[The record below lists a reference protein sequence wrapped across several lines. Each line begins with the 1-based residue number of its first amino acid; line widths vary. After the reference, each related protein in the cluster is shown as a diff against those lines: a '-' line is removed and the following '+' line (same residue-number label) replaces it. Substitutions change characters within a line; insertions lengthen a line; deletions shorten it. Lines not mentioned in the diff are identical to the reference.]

1 MSSSAVCFTAGATF
15 REFAVGNLIS
25 VFIFVMMMV
34 GVYTLCLNVLLSVR
48 EYFFSFF
55 LNYKNVNFYGFL
67 KWHLKKGKNV
77 IQVSE
82 SFMTLL

>member
-48 EYFFSFF
+48 EYFFFVFF
-55 LNYKNVNFYGFL
+55 ELQKREFL
-67 KWHLKKGKNV
+67 RFFKMAFKKR
-77 IQVSE
+77 
-82 SFMTLL
+82 